1 MLSTFPERE
10 TQNTQGSGMSD
21 WQSLYNW
28 LNLHASAV
36 PLFIF
41 AVATLDAL
49 AVAGI
54 IVPGIALMFGLTL
67 IAGRD
72 DLSFSLV
79 MAFGMAGAMF
89 GDGISFWLGKH
100 FQKRMELMWPFRN
113 HPQWLEQGEAFFER
127 HGGKSIII
135 GRFIGPLRTFVP
147 LCAGILNMPAWRF
160 IGMNFLSALA
170 WAPIHIFPGYLIGS
184 AFDDPLMPGK
194 DQLWFLLGLMI
205 SIAIVIKTILF
216 LHRLFLPILSR
227 CGNWIPDYH
236 LLLRRTPGYD
246 QLGPLPLAFLA
257 LLLFYMIGLH
267 IGSPSLTYLDQR
279 VLYSLDSLKQPF
291 LDYLFV
297 ALSVLSY
304 HKPMLTFTGLL
315 IFYWI
320 GRGAYGTALMG
331 AINGLLALW
340 ILPWIIQQF
349 GPFCACTAFD
359 YPSPQSLT
367 TVMIWGFIGIVMARA
382 LGPSQHAR
390 PLAFVTTLIML
401 TLCSSLYLHHHPFSA
416 ALGGLLLGIGL
427 LAILRYFYYR
437 FCSQT
442 LTAREMSIVVLAAL
456 SLITVALVLP
466 EMNEAVQHYAPLQ
479 PSLAEH
485 RAIQSQRRAR
495 HHHVHNGASRNA
507 ALPAEHRHQPVVEK
521 SGHDVPPVSLPAD
534 SHPPESSTMSTSHSS
549 PAIAS
554 QSEPLAGDTNNL
566 PPSSSQPLSA
576 H

>member
-1 MLSTFPERE
+1 
-10 TQNTQGSGMSD
+10 MSN
-21 WQSLYNW
+21 WQSLYSW
-28 LNLHASAV
+28 LNVHASVV

-41 AVATLDAL
+41 SVATLDAL

-72 DLSFSLV
+72 DLSFLLV
-79 MAFGMAGAMF
+79 MISGMAGAMF
-89 GDGISFWLGKH
+89 GDGISFFLGKH
-100 FQKRMELMWPFRN
+100 FQKRMELMWPFRS

-147 LCAGILNMPAWRF
+147 LCAGILNMSTWRF
-160 IGMNFLSALA
+160 IAMNFLSALA
-170 WAPIHIFPGYLIGS
+170 WAPVHIFPGYLIGS

-194 DQLWFLLGLMI
+194 DQLWFLLGLII
-205 SIAIVIKTILF
+205 SIAFVIKTILF
-216 LHRLFLPILSR
+216 LHRLFLPILNR
-227 CGNWIPDYH
+227 CGNLIPDYH

-257 LLLFYMIGLH
+257 LLLFYLIGLH
-267 IGSPSLTYLDQR
+267 LDSPSFTYLDQR
-279 VLYSLDSLKQPF
+279 MLDGLDSLKQPF

-297 ALSVLSY
+297 TLSVLSY
-304 HKPMLTFTGLL
+304 HKPMLTFSGLL
-315 IFYWI
+315 IFYWV

-331 AINGLLALW
+331 TVNGLLALW
-340 ILPWIIQQF
+340 VLPWLIQNF
-349 GPFCACTAFD
+349 GPFCACSMID

-382 LGPSQHAR
+382 LGPAQHAR

-479 PSLAEH
+479 PPLAEH
-485 RAIQSQRRAR
+485 RAIQNQRRAR
-495 HHHVHNGASRNA
+495 HHHARTVPSKTALSPA
-507 ALPAEHRHQPVVEK
+507 AHLHSLSAEK
-521 SGHDVPPVSLPAD
+521 SGHVAPPAVLQADNPAPVS
-534 SHPPESSTMSTSHSS
+534 STTSASHSS

-554 QSEPLAGDTNNL
+554 ESAPLAGDTSSPHQSSVPPPARHWPADPATANHRDAL
-566 PPSSSQPLSA
+566 P
-576 H
+576 